1 MKLHLPLSLRSS
13 LLSVLTLI
21 GAALPVQSAS
31 MHSDATFVT
40 YNDFGQNKGRYV
52 NDSRANALLLYIRN
66 EVDGG
71 IAITYTDG
79 TTPFTISTEQGMP
92 NFSATIDEGQA
103 GLISPNM
110 VVTVCH
116 QIEAGNIWSYSYGG
130 REIGNYKQQYDVVN
144 IGLNNTFSLHQSSGT
159 SGTYDYMLLRQSRIA
174 TDTEGYTLTTI
185 DTSDV
190 SSLSN
195 THLYHTGSG
204 TKYLF
209 DEETSTS
216 TRLLGVYEYISGA
229 ILNINSAEVHS
240 GSTNISLHTE
250 STFLTNGG
258 ASVSNPL
265 PAAPKGGDSGSP
277 SFIYNAETG
286 QYEYI
291 AAFQSA
297 AKSDPYSSYAQAR
310 GNIDWTRET
319 IASFDAVIDL
329 SQVSEVHLGRVET
342 AGETKSDSGYS
353 TTLYSGNATDSEG
366 NSLGGYIGLHYE
378 KSTWR
383 SLAETLTWT
392 AGDWYH
398 YDQKNFQSASDAD
411 LFYTQNLV
419 FRNPS
424 QAETTIVLDATIDT
438 GIGYSEFAKGE
449 LDSASFII
457 KSATSGNYQLHTSGY
472 VIHEDTEVHLR
483 LVNPSNY
490 VSEWR
495 KIGEGDLYI
504 DGEGDTNALLNV
516 GGKGKTYLNQNGGY
530 AAYNVLA
537 NSGATVVLSENNG
550 TAQIEKDFT
559 FGAGGGVLDMNGN
572 SMLWYTSAESQTD
585 DSRFS
590 INALTEEAVITNDSK
605 TISTSTLT
613 YKQGGDSTFLGSF
626 VDTEQGALVI
636 DYQGGGTWTLN
647 SIRTDLTHNE
657 ASGLTVTNGTVRLS
671 GTNTVHAMGSA
682 TGTNISRYTNPN
694 DWHYADAAM
703 KVNVGSGATFELGSH
718 ARLTGDVTVQQ
729 GGTYVMRE
737 GVTHALEYVEG
748 GQQLEDTSR
757 YAAFY
762 GHKGGV
768 NLNGGTFAVLFN
780 EGADSTLSYSGT
792 VSGTG
797 TMIVNTGRDGGVFEF
812 SGVTDSTIQKVVDG
826 GLLRLS
832 GAAAADTEN
841 KWLVNTGGVVVENGG
856 VAETLRLINTGSTG
870 VIALVQNRVEQVDL
884 GNHAGMSIG
893 AFNGMAVQY
902 GQAGTSE
909 QLNTWRLGGGGGEL
923 VVNYQLSGSH
933 ELVLGASSEARGTVT
948 LAGST
953 ETYTGKILVQG
964 ITLNAGLL
972 ENEIVLNNGC
982 LNVQGELSG
991 KFNASNITGNGTL
1004 QLSFSDDIANNELA
1018 LQEGLQADVHLNK
1031 GSVQYNAA
1039 SCFGGNW
1046 TLHDGATLRLGDKV
1060 DSVSDTLKL
1069 AVSGRGELQGSG
1081 DYSFA
1086 AGTISGSGE
1095 FVNSISGNVT
1105 IADLSNL
1112 AHYTHASEGTTT
1124 IAKASSTVNA
1134 LSVTAGNVYL
1144 ETDNDSKR
1152 VKGNI
1157 VVDGGALHF
1166 SSAGT
1171 SDMLDYSLPG
1181 RSIQVKNGT
1190 LDFGTTRQT
1199 MGSWSMVL
1207 GDGALVT
1214 GNGDSTYGAID
1225 FNENNTIQAKEG
1237 TSEISAVTRIRN
1249 GKTLTYDVAEEAS
1262 LNVSGKIFTDGTS
1275 ANIIKRGTGELVL
1288 SSTSNNFKGSTTIE
1302 AGTLKVEERSILG
1315 SGIVNINGACL
1326 ELVKQYSGVVSVDN
1340 ISGSG
1345 TVALSLTADSSNTL
1359 AIDSDFSGTT
1369 YVKTGA
1375 FALNGSVFG
1384 SSVKLGKNV
1393 LAQAADS
1400 VSMTNLTAADSASL
1414 SVAKDKAVTITGTLG
1429 GAGTLSVSGGG
1440 EVVVKGAV
1448 DLARMTIADAMSFTL
1463 YNEKAASGAEKQ
1475 FDLVELGSG
1484 AILQTNDREKVTN
1497 ATTIGCVQLGATSA
1511 TLQDVY
1517 HAGYIAIRS
1526 LSLAEGVTGATL
1538 TLKKNAQSSYTT
1550 LFELGADGVDAGNFS
1565 GKIVLDEVAAWS
1577 ANDEAS
1583 KSSKRSAA
1591 IILSNGDVAK
1601 NAVISIADAQSRT
1614 AYVGLGVNA
1623 PTVTIAGLESVA
1635 SDGAQAKV
1643 FSGTIGT
1650 QKEWASGAT
1659 PGTIGDARRTLNI
1672 NVAEGGN
1679 YTFYGEVMGSL
1690 NLVKEGAGTQEL
1702 AGSSANF
1709 NGSIRVENGTL
1720 KLGSSALGMLEKASS
1735 VVVNGGRLDLSAAG
1749 SSANLTYVS
1758 GEGAVVLQ
1766 YNKDGNGTAFDFSS
1780 FGGVVELAKGRIQ
1793 LNTSTFGEECPDFL
1807 LTSSDSQLVFNG
1819 KGTVVNSNVHVAAD
1833 STDFHVNYDCS
1844 GTIGGDI
1851 TGKSLVK
1858 HGDGSLT
1865 VGGNMKLDSMLSTYK
1880 GQVILTGAE
1889 NSIANVDGAMSN
1901 GNTAVGTLR
1910 LAQDARLEV
1919 TGNIWS
1925 RSNTGIYLDSGAVL
1939 DISGK
1944 SLSIANRAEEGTAS
1958 LAATTATGPGAYA
1971 INSTDYQISNA
1982 HVTYTG
1988 GDATV
1993 RNKLTNAA
2001 IENAGSGV
2009 LKVWNAANSLAGV
2022 QATKGEIRLFDQAE
2036 HQLNHLEVAEGLKVS
2051 AYTGVNEK
2059 AEMYAALHVSGL
2071 AEFGSGATLNAD
2083 MVLQSGAVLD
2093 MGGTVMLDGVLTLQA
2108 GLTLDGAVLDAVQG
2122 LAVGESHILFTG
2134 VDGLKV
2140 QSLQQAVT
2148 LYNMRS
2154 LAEQTNDAL
2163 SYSALMDGGQVAAAD
2178 YFSNLL
2184 GNSGLVLSYNGTAG
2198 TVTITN
2204 TQAVPEPTTATL
2216 SLLALAGLCARRRR
2230 R

>member
-13 LLSVLTLI
+13 LLAVLTLI

-52 NDSRANALLLYIRN
+52 NDSRASTLLLYIRN

-116 QIEAGNIWSYSYGG
+116 QIRDGNIWSYSYGG

-190 SSLSN
+190 SSLRN

-216 TRLLGVYEYISGA
+216 TRLSGVYEYISGA
-229 ILNINSAEVHS
+229 ILNINNAEVHS

-277 SFIYNAETG
+277 SLIYNAETG
-286 QYEYI
+286 KYEYI

-297 AKSDPYSSYAQAR
+297 TKNDLYSSYAQAR

-841 KWLVNTGGVVVENGG
+841 KWLVNAGGAVVENGG

-870 VIALVQNRVEQVDL
+870 AIALVQNRVEQVDL

-893 AFNGMAVQY
+893 AFNGMEVQY

-909 QLNTWRLGGGGGEL
+909 QLNTWSLGGGGGEL

-933 ELVLGASSEARGTVT
+933 ELVLGASSEAQGTVT

-1039 SCFGGNW
+1039 SSFGGNW

-1086 AGTISGSGE
+1086 SGTISGSGE

-1112 AHYTHASEGTTT
+1112 AHYTHASEGATT
-1124 IAKASSTVNA
+1124 IAKASTTVNA

-1144 ETDNDSKR
+1144 ETNNDSQR

-1199 MGSWSMVL
+1199 MGSWNLIL
-1207 GDGALVT
+1207 GDAALVT
-1214 GNGDSTYGAID
+1214 GNGDATYGAID
-1225 FNENNTIQAKEG
+1225 FNANGTIQATEG
-1237 TSEISAVTRIRN
+1237 TSEIAAATRIRN
-1249 GKTLTYDVAEEAS
+1249 GITLTYDISEDAT
-1262 LNVSGKIFTDGTS
+1262 LNVTGRVFAQGSDK
-1275 ANIIKRGTGELVL
+1275 ANIIKSGDGTLVF
-1288 SSTSNNFKGSTTIE
+1288 SSTANNYKGTTTIQ
-1302 AGTLKVEERSILG
+1302 AGTLKTNNLASLG
-1315 SGIVNINGACL
+1315 AVSLAQGSCL
-1326 ELVKQYSGVVSVDN
+1326 ELTAYTVSTSLDS

-1345 TVALSLTADSSNTL
+1345 KLSLVFAEKGEKVIEGAFGFDLAIAGAGTVKKTGGQSLNFNVDVNSGATFTFGGDDVIDYGADSRKLTVSGGILDFGTTRQTMGKMDIYLQDGARVTGSGGAYNVNGNHNAALDCDVSDSTIYAARGTSTIEAVTRLRSTTEGGVNLNYDVSKDATLTVSGLIHADDVTGSGSITKLGEGTLVLAGANTYSGTTTVNSGVLRIAEGGSIGNSRLVLNGGTLEIAGSADNIFSDSNKLKVESGLYSAFKAESMTISNALLDVGADSTLELQGGTYTLNGDLGTADSHLVVSSTGLTASGNHRSLSGLVEVKSDVAVTGTNRIDVAQGAELRLCDGASMSRNEDKAAYYIKGTLSTAKDAKNVEFKSIDDIHLSYQNGENKGVIHLAAGSEMNMDVNMLVFYKGARMEVESGAALSLSCNAY
-1359 AIDSDFSGTT
+1359 G
-1369 YVKTGA
+1369 
-1375 FALNGSVFG
+1375 
-1384 SSVKLGKNV
+1384 
-1393 LAQAADS
+1393 
-1400 VSMTNLTAADSASL
+1400 SL
-1414 SVAKDKAVTITGTLG
+1414 SSQVEISNKGEEIAVLNAPDKDANG
-1429 GAGTLSVSGGG
+1429 GS
-1440 EVVVKGAV
+1440 
-1448 DLARMTIADAMSFTL
+1448 ARYCISYGDFTL
-1463 YNEKAASGAEKQ
+1463 NNG
-1475 FDLVELGSG
+1475 
-1484 AILQTNDREKVTN
+1484 
-1497 ATTIGCVQLGATSA
+1497 
-1511 TLQDVY
+1511 
-1517 HAGYIAIRS
+1517 H
-1526 LSLAEGVTGATL
+1526 
-1538 TLKKNAQSSYTT
+1538 LKNK
-1550 LFELGADGVDAGNFS
+1550 ADGNV
-1565 GKIVLDEVAAWS
+1565 EV
-1577 ANDEAS
+1577 
-1583 KSSKRSAA
+1583 
-1591 IILSNGDVAK
+1591 K
-1601 NAVISIADAQSRT
+1601 N
-1614 AYVGLGVNA
+1614 
-1623 PTVTIAGLESVA
+1623 
-1635 SDGAQAKV
+1635 
-1643 FSGTIGT
+1643 
-1650 QKEWASGAT
+1650 
-1659 PGTIGDARRTLNI
+1659 
-1672 NVAEGGN
+1672 
-1679 YTFYGEVMGSL
+1679 
-1690 NLVKEGAGTQEL
+1690 
-1702 AGSSANF
+1702 
-1709 NGSIRVENGTL
+1709 
-1720 KLGSSALGMLEKASS
+1720 
-1735 VVVNGGRLDLSAAG
+1735 RL
-1749 SSANLTYVS
+1749 
-1758 GEGAVVLQ
+1758 
-1766 YNKDGNGTAFDFSS
+1766 
-1780 FGGVVELAKGRIQ
+1780 
-1793 LNTSTFGEECPDFL
+1793 
-1807 LTSSDSQLVFNG
+1807 
-1819 KGTVVNSNVHVAAD
+1819 VNS
-1833 STDFHVNYDCS
+1833 S
-1844 GTIGGDI
+1844 
-1851 TGKSLVK
+1851 
-1858 HGDGSLT
+1858 
-1865 VGGNMKLDSMLSTYK
+1865 
-1880 GQVILTGAE
+1880 
-1889 NSIANVDGAMSN
+1889 
-1901 GNTAVGTLR
+1901 
-1910 LAQDARLEV
+1910 
-1919 TGNIWS
+1919 
-1925 RSNTGIYLDSGAVL
+1925 
-1939 DISGK
+1939 
-1944 SLSIANRAEEGTAS
+1944 
-1958 LAATTATGPGAYA
+1958 
-1971 INSTDYQISNA
+1971 
-1982 HVTYTG
+1982 
-1988 GDATV
+1988 
-1993 RNKLTNAA
+1993 
-2001 IENAGSGV
+2001 IENAGAGLLTISNTANTLTGIHATGGDIAVSGNGT
-2009 LKVWNAANSLAGV
+2009 LELGALEIAASKTITAANVVVSELA
-2022 QATKGEIRLFDQAE
+2022 K
-2036 HQLNHLEVAEGLKVS
+2036 LEA
-2051 AYTGVNEK
+2051 
-2059 AEMYAALHVSGL
+2059 
-2071 AEFGSGATLNAD
+2071 GATLAGNLELAD
-2083 MVLQSGAVLD
+2083 SATIEL
-2093 MGGTVMLDGVLTLQA
+2093 GGTVTLDGVLTLQA

-2122 LAVGESHILFTG
+2122 LEVGESYTLFTG
-2134 VDGLKV
+2134 VNGLNV

-2154 LAEQTNDAL
+2154 LAEQTNDAV

-2178 YFSNLL
+2178 YFSNLT

-2204 TQAVPEPTTATL
+2204 TQAVPEPTTTTL